1 MKWNESIKKAP
12 VTVMQIGAQSEIVR
26 WGAGVTKIEHVQH
39 MHAATLFFFFFLFQT
54 KNQECSVY
62 CNWKRQVVGKDS

>member
-1 MKWNESIKKAP
+1 MAMKWNESIKKAP

-39 MHAATLFFFFFLFQT
+39 MHAATLFFFFFCFKPKIRNAQYT
-54 KNQECSVY
+54 VIE
-62 CNWKRQVVGKDS
+62 KDKW